1 VALTPDTLATVPALV
16 FQRAAIHAPEVIL
29 RKKLRGIWKAVTW
42 AELASRV
49 RQVGMALAASDLA
62 PGDVVGVLS
71 NTRPESACADL
82 GALSV
87 GCVSACLVPQDEAD
101 QVARMLR
108 DTGCRLLF
116 VENEEQL
123 DKALSV
129 RDLCPLLQ
137 RIVIFNMQGLR
148 ELADPM
154 CESLPDFLA
163 RGVAHDGAHPDAWDA
178 ALHAIKPDQPA
189 ALLLPVGP
197 DGVVETLS
205 HHDVM
210 TVVEDAAVRL
220 GQRHGDER
228 IAFLPMSG
236 MMERVLGLYVALAT
250 HTVSNYLESPDTL
263 IENLREVQPT
273 VLGASPVVWERFRA
287 RIVAEVDGATWLQKT
302 LFKWAIGIGEA
313 TQGIGAIAWI
323 ARKLVLG
330 SVRREMGLARLRLA
344 CIGAASLSPE
354 TARWYLALGIPMT
367 QLDGDYARG
376 AANGDKLRAL
386 IEEFTCAA

>member
-1 VALTPDTLATVPALV
+1 VALTPDTIATVPALV
-16 FQRAAIHAPEVIL
+16 LQRAATHPQEVIL
-29 RKKLRGIWKAVTW
+29 RKKLRGIWQTITW
-42 AELASRV
+42 TDLASRV

-62 PGDVVGVLS
+62 RGDVVGVLS

-108 DTGCRLLF
+108 DTGSRLLF

-123 DKALSV
+123 DKALSI
-129 RDLCPLLQ
+129 RDRCPLLQ
-137 RIVIFNMQGLR
+137 RIVIFDMQGLR
-148 ELADPM
+148 ELVDPM
-154 CESLPDFLA
+154 CESLTDFLA
-163 RGVAHDGAHPDAWDA
+163 RGIAHDGAHPAAWDA
-178 ALHAIKPDQPA
+178 VLDAITPDQPA
-189 ALLLPVGP
+189 ALLLPMGS

-205 HHDVM
+205 HRDVM
-210 TVVEDAAVRL
+210 TVVEDAAARL
-220 GQRHGDER
+220 GQKCGDER
-228 IAFLPMSG
+228 VAFLPMSG

-250 HTVSNYLESPDTL
+250 RTVSNYLESPDTL

-273 VLGASPVVWERFRA
+273 VLGASPVVWERFRT
-287 RIVAEVDGATWLQKT
+287 RIVAEVGGATWLQKT
-302 LFKWAIGIGEA
+302 LFNWAIGTGEA
-313 TQGIGAIAWI
+313 AQGTGAMAWI

-344 CIGAASLSPE
+344 CIGAASLPPE
-354 TARWYLALGIPMT
+354 IARWYLALGITMT
-367 QLDGDYARG
+367 RLDGDCARG